1 MLAAGFVVMI
11 LGSGVLIYMTI
22 KDEEAGEKETSD
34 AVKKIILNFLQMLS
48 LAAGLPL
55 QWTPEIEAMFQTMA
69 TMSSA
74 GTTLL
79 VPDCELTHLA
89 TIDAFYY
96 KQIFFT
102 FLVPIIVVVCL
113 LAWALIFCTCARCKK
128 CRIAKRNYKNYT
140 ILSIVLMLFL
150 FYPMLVKFCFSM
162 LKCVLVGEKR
172 YLMADLEEVC
182 FEGRHLEH
190 LLLLTIP
197 QLILVVMGLPFLSV
211 MIILRNNHHFER
223 YDFRIRYGLLY
234 LGYRENREW
243 WEVVVAFRKV
253 LIVLIGSLGTVMGA
267 VDLQAFLALFLI
279 FLALLLHLTGKPFDT
294 TKPKMLLLHQLEL
307 GALSLCW
314 ATFWGGMLF
323 YLGHEQPEIIAPWV
337 RIVMS
342 VLIVLVNTLFL
353 IFACYEF
360 VKEFINDYKHK
371 AEVRRKTLLS
381 MNLQEVNLNSMKSLV
396 RRHQQQQYANRGKK
410 NRSAIVPI
418 NGGGVVDELQWDT
431 EEARSEKEKAKVRSW
446 DQ

>member
-1 MLAAGFVVMI
+1 MLVLGFIVMI
-11 LGSGVLIYMTI
+11 LGSAVLIYMTI

-55 QWTPEIEAMFQTMA
+55 QWTLEIEAMFQTMA
-69 TMSSA
+69 TLSSA

-79 VPDCELTHLA
+79 VPDCELTHMK

-102 FLVPIIVVVCL
+102 FMVPMIVITCV
-113 LAWALIFCTCARCKK
+113 LAWAFVFLTCARHKK
-128 CRIAKRNYKNYT
+128 CRIENRNCKNYT

-150 FYPMLVKFCFSM
+150 FYPMLVKLCFSM

-182 FEGRHLEH
+182 FEKRHLEY

-197 QLILVVMGLPFLSV
+197 QLILVVIGLPFLSV
-211 MIILRNNHHFER
+211 LIILRNNHHFER
-223 YDFRIRYGLLY
+223 YNFRIRYGLLY

-243 WEVVVAFRKV
+243 WEVVVAMRKV

-267 VDLQAFLALFLI
+267 VDLQAFLALILI

-294 TKPKMLLLHQLEL
+294 SKPKMLLLHQLEL

-314 ATFWGGMLF
+314 FTFWGGMLF
-323 YLGHEQPEIIAPWV
+323 FLGHEQPEIISPWIK
-337 RIVMS
+337 IVMS
-342 VLIVLVNTLFL
+342 VLIVMINTLFL

-371 AEVRRKTLLS
+371 AAVRRKTLVN
-381 MNLQEVNLNSMKSLV
+381 MNLQEVKLNSMKSLV
-396 RRHQQQQYANRGKK
+396 RKHQQQEQKNKKK
-410 NRSAIVPI
+410 NSLQIVPI
-418 NGGGVVDELQWDT
+418 NDERKGGGDELQMKKKWNNDESAAT
-431 EEARSEKEKAKVRSW
+431 VKSW
-446 DQ
+446 E